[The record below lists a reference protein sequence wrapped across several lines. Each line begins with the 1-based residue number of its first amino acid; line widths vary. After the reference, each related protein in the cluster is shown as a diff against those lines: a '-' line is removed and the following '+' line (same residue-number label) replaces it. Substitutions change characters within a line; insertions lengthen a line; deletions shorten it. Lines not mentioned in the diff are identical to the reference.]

1 MKTKTGSDTLPAV
14 IGIDIGKDVFHL
26 VGFGADGTIAL
37 TNSFGG
43 SSYRLHMTPDNR
55 TVYAYPETDYLN
67 VTCASVGAN
76 LQCNSWK
83 IEPNGAKGGCL
94 TADCSV
100 RQNIVKLIK
109 LVTSKG
115 KTTEIDGGDFYMAFS
130 IGVTN
135 P

>member
-1 MKTKTGSDTLPAV
+1 MFTVPSGVAV
-14 IGIDIGKDVFHL
+14 NCPLAITFTYG
-26 VGFGADGTIAL
+26 
-37 TNSFGG
+37 N

-67 VTCASVGAN
+67 VTCAGVGAN

-109 LVTSKG
+109 LVISEG
-115 KTTEIDGGDFYMAFS
+115 KTTEIDEGDFYMAFS